1 MSETFTG
8 FGRKN
13 LHHQITM
20 NKFLLT
26 LFVIS
31 SLVLS
36 CKFEDK
42 SNDNT
47 AFVDPKD
54 SIFIVQQGPYHFS
67 IKLPKD
73 LVLVELPIIA
83 YKENTGELWISVGDQ
98 FQLILTQEI
107 RDLLNQKEN
116 MSSDPVFKTD
126 ITEEDSLGF
135 IYHQKM
141 NSGEHYSYHYMAMV
155 RNTKLPYY
163 ARTSA
168 TSQFNLQNVE
178 MMKRAISS
186 IQPLK

>member
-1 MSETFTG
+1 VSETFTC

-42 SNDNT
+42 SSDKT
-47 AFVDPKD
+47 ALVDTKD
-54 SIFIVQQGPYHFS
+54 SIFIVQQGPFHFS
-67 IKLPKD
+67 VKLPKD
-73 LVLVELPIIA
+73 LVLVEMPILA
-83 YKENTGELWISVGDQ
+83 YKENTGELWISVGHQ

-107 RDLLNQKEN
+107 RDLHGQKES
-116 MSSDPVFKTD
+116 MSTDPVFKTD
-126 ITEEDSLGF
+126 ITEEDSIGL

-141 NSGEHYSYHYMAMV
+141 KSGEHYSYHYMAMV

-163 ARTSA
+163 ARTSP
-168 TSQFNLQNVE
+168 TCQFNLQNVE
-178 MMKRAISS
+178 MMRRAISS

>member
-1 MSETFTG
+1 
-8 FGRKN
+8 
-13 LHHQITM
+13 M

-26 LFVIS
+26 LLVIS

-36 CKFEDK
+36 CNFEDK
-42 SNDNT
+42 SVDNA

-54 SIFIVQQGPYHFS
+54 SIFIVQQGPFHFS

-83 YKENTGELWISVGDQ
+83 YKENTGELLISVGDQ
-98 FQLILTQEI
+98 FQLVLTQEI
-107 RDLLNQKEN
+107 RDLMGQKES
-116 MSSDPVFKTD
+116 MSTDPVFKTE
-126 ITEEDSLGF
+126 ITDEDSLGF

-141 NSGEHYSYHYMAMV
+141 NTGEHYSYHYMAMV
-155 RNTKLPYY
+155 KNTNLPYY
-163 ARTSA
+163 AHTSA

-178 MMKRAISS
+178 IMKRAIGS

>member
-1 MSETFTG
+1 MG
-8 FGRKN
+8 FRRMN

-42 SNDNT
+42 SIDNV

-54 SIFIVQQGPYHFS
+54 SIFIVQQGPFHFS

-73 LVLVELPIIA
+73 LVLAELPIIA
-83 YKENTGELWISVGDQ
+83 YKENTGELLISVGDQ
-98 FQLILTQEI
+98 FQLVLTQEI
-107 RDLLNQKEN
+107 RDLIGQKKG
-116 MSSDPVFKTD
+116 MGADSVFKTD
-126 ITEEDSLGF
+126 ITVEDSLGF
-135 IYHQKM
+135 IYHQRM
-141 NSGEHYSYHYMAMV
+141 NTGEHYSYHYMAMV
-155 RNTKLPYY
+155 KSTNLPYY
-163 ARTSA
+163 ARTSG
-168 TSQFNLQNVE
+168 TNQFNLQNVE
-178 MMKRAISS
+178 RMKRAISS

>member
-1 MSETFTG
+1 MSETFKG

-42 SNDNT
+42 SSDKT
-47 AFVDPKD
+47 ALVDTKD
-54 SIFIVQQGPYHFS
+54 SIFIVQQGPFHFS
-67 IKLPKD
+67 VKLPKD
-73 LVLVELPIIA
+73 LVLVEMPILA
-83 YKENTGELWISVGDQ
+83 YKENTGELWISVGHQ

-107 RDLLNQKEN
+107 RDLHGQKES
-116 MSSDPVFKTD
+116 MSTDPVFKTD
-126 ITEEDSLGF
+126 ITEEDSIGF

-163 ARTSA
+163 ARTSP
-168 TSQFNLQNVE
+168 TCQFNLQNVE
-178 MMKRAISS
+178 MMRRAISS